1 MVGVGIANMI
11 FIIPSQTLFQQRTPR
26 DMIGRVVGL
35 RFSLVFASLTLAMG
49 VSGFLVTAF
58 GVTVVLI
65 AFGTVTMI
73 AGLAGLLVP
82 ALRDA

>member
-1 MVGVGIANMI
+1 MVFV
-11 FIIPSQTLFQQRTPR
+11 IPSQTLFQQRTPG

-35 RFSLVFASLTLAMG
+35 RFSLVFASLATAMG
-49 VSGFLVTAF
+49 ISGFLVTAF
-58 GVTVVLI
+58 GVAPVLV
-65 AFGTVTMI
+65 AFGVLTMV